1 MCLIYYFMLSLC
13 RLFFFMSVVF
23 LYAFF
28 AHLRGR
34 ADQVSPADRGV
45 HGRAREIQVSC
56 LQDIVDLM
64 TPSAVY
70 QAGILFGPTLLPRLE
85 VPRFGERSSGWWIG
99 LRGEKRKLCLL
110 AGCSFFVNNFFCA
123 NVAIH
128 CFLWSVLNCLGLFC
142 VWQVFEGV
150 VSGWV
155 FLESSLQIVS
165 FVWPL
170 LPLNCI
176 EVH

>member
-1 MCLIYYFMLSLC
+1 
-13 RLFFFMSVVF
+13 MSVVF

-70 QAGILFGPTLLPRLE
+70 QAGILVGPTLLPRLE
-85 VPRFGERSSGWWIG
+85 VPRFGERSSG
-99 LRGEKRKLCLL
+99 
-110 AGCSFFVNNFFCA
+110 
-123 NVAIH
+123 
-128 CFLWSVLNCLGLFC
+128 
-142 VWQVFEGV
+142 
-150 VSGWV
+150 
-155 FLESSLQIVS
+155 
-165 FVWPL
+165 
-170 LPLNCI
+170 
-176 EVH
+176 